1 MSKIKVILDKFTYYF
16 AKLIKKTEKKFSTT
30 FFYLFPLRVYLRYLE
45 IKNFEKVDQTFCKI
59 SNYFVP
65 EKFKRHNKIL
75 VISGGLG
82 FDVEFEKKMIENNNI
97 SKILAFDPLQLT
109 DEIADSLNNQ
119 KVKVFKRPLYSSSS
133 KIKIF
138 KPYEKKSN
146 PNVSIDGVYTDSSNF
161 EYVRSVDILSVIK
174 YSKFSKY
181 DYQILKL
188 DIEGVADLVI
198 VRLLNNKVLP
208 NVFCFELERPTSIF
222 RQFNYF
228 ARFFKLVKIMKK
240 NYKIYYF
247 TNQKLGHRLE
257 LVAVKN

>member
-1 MSKIKVILDKFTYYF
+1 MIKVKIVLDRFTYYL
-16 AKLIKKTEKKFSTT
+16 AKIVKKSEKKFSTT
-30 FFYLFPLRVYLRYLE
+30 FFYLFPLRIYLRFLE
-45 IKNFEKVDQTFCKI
+45 KIYFKKVDQTFCKI

-65 EKFKRHNKIL
+65 EKFKNYNKIL

-82 FDVEFEKKMIENNNI
+82 FDVEFEKKMIESKNI
-97 SKILAFDPLQLT
+97 SKILAFDPLELK
-109 DEIADSLNNQ
+109 DEITNSLDSQ
-119 KVKVFKRPLYSSSS
+119 KVKVFKRPLYISSS
-133 KIKIF
+133 KVKIF
-138 KPYEKKSN
+138 KPYEKNKN
-146 PNVSIDGVYTDSSNF
+146 PNVSIDGVYTDSSNY
-161 EYVRSVDILSVIK
+161 EYARSIDILSVIK

-181 DYQILKL
+181 DYKILKL

-198 VRLLNNKVLP
+198 GRLLNNQVFAD
-208 NVFCFELERPTSIF
+208 VFCFELERPTSIF

-257 LVAVKN
+257 LVAVRN